1 MSEIGALLE
10 RIGGG
15 LFQQSYVVADIAGAQ
30 EAMRA
35 TLGCGEF
42 ATLPA
47 TDIDYDYRGRT
58 ASCAMELAF
67 GRSGNMQIELIQPV
81 RGEGI
86 HVEFL
91 AANGPGLHHLGF
103 LVDDVA
109 AEVAATRFE
118 RVMGAQFGSLTF
130 CYLDTFDAFGVFVE
144 LVHDADNM
152 MMSLMPWK

>member
-1 MSEIGALLE
+1 MSEIGKLLE
-10 RIGGG
+10 RVGGG
-15 LFQQSYVVADIAGAQ
+15 LFQQSYVVADIGAAQ

-47 TDIDYDYRGRT
+47 TDIDYDYRGGT

-67 GRSGNMQIELIQPV
+67 GRSGNTQIELIQPV

-91 AANGPGLHHLGF
+91 ASNGPGLHHLGF
-103 LVDDVA
+103 LVDDVPA
-109 AEVAATRFE
+109 VVAATSFP

-130 CYLDTFDAFGVFVE
+130 CYLDTFDALGVYVE
-144 LVHDADNM
+144 LVHDPDNM
-152 MMSLMPWK
+152 MMSLMPWR